1 MFCCMWGQ
9 GGSGCGRW
17 WECVCILH
25 GSGGGGGGGEW
36 KEIMREWFNGIFSK
50 FCVEKNES

>member
-1 MFCCMWGQ
+1 MWGQ

-25 GSGGGGGGGEW
+25 GSGGEEQGGGGGGGRGE
-36 KEIMREWFNGIFSK
+36 
-50 FCVEKNES
+50 

>member
-1 MFCCMWGQ
+1 MWGQ

>member
-1 MFCCMWGQ
+1 MWGQ

-25 GSGGGGGGGEW
+25 GSGGDGGGEEQGGGGGGGGE
-36 KEIMREWFNGIFSK
+36 
-50 FCVEKNES
+50 